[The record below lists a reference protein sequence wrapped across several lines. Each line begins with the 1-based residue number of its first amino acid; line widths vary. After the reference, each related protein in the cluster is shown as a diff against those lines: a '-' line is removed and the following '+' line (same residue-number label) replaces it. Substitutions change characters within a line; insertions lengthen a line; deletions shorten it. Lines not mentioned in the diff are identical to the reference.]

1 MIKLK
6 RKGLYKRLLLYYYKR
21 FIIEQRIEPR
31 GISKFFIIRKI
42 PLANDRVVLGPYRS
56 LRAAEADLKLLV
68 RRVLSIKVHKRNAR
82 ISRIKINGGLH

>member
-1 MIKLK
+1 MIKFKK
-6 RKGLYKRLLLYYYKR
+6 RSLYKRLLVCYYKR
-21 FIIEQRIEPR
+21 FIIEQRIGKR

-42 PLANDRVVLGPYRS
+42 PLATDKVVLGPYRS

-68 RRVLSIKVHKRNAR
+68 RRVLLIKVHKRNAR